1 MSQPIILYDTPSKVP
16 GNAFSGNMLKA
27 RRVAQYTLAYKGLAF
42 KSVWVELPDV
52 EERMKAIGAKPTGR
66 RPDGSDFYSLPT
78 IQDPSTG
85 ATVSDSF
92 AIAEYLDKTYPSTP
106 AVFPPSTKAL
116 ISVFDSALMNTIG
129 PVFPVMA
136 VVAAPKLYPRTEEY
150 LKRQLEIRMSAKW
163 EDISP
168 VGPKREEGWKN
179 IKAAFGVIDGW
190 YSKSGGKWIMGDT
203 FSYADVIVAAWM
215 RSFSVLFDK
224 EQWEDMKSWNGGR
237 WGGIVEDIN
246 RYSILD

>member
-27 RRVAQYTLAYKGLAF
+27 RRVAQLNSSFLTSEHMYTLAYKGLAF

-78 IQDPSTG
+78 IQDPST
-85 ATVSDSF
+85 
-92 AIAEYLDKTYPSTP
+92 
-106 AVFPPSTKAL
+106 
-116 ISVFDSALMNTIG
+116 G